1 MSITLEEELNS
12 SFVSPERDFM
22 GERLAPYTEGSRLLM
37 LQVYD
42 EADSSIFFVW
52 SFIFMHTQLAK
63 NRKETIKLAWNKESF
78 RDKVLSWADDK
89 TEADREIATALVT
102 SIINEANKGQ
112 VEAVPTAGS
121 SNQPGNE

>member
-12 SFVSPERDFM
+12 TFISPEREFM
-22 GERLAPYTEGSRLLM
+22 GEKLAPYTEGSRLLM

-52 SFIFMHTQLAK
+52 AFIYMHTQLFK
-63 NRKETIKLAWNKESF
+63 NRKDAIKLAWNKELF
-78 RDKVLSWADDK
+78 RDKVLTWADTK
-89 TEADREIATALVT
+89 TEADREIATSLVT

-112 VEAVPTAGS
+112 VEPVPTAGS
-121 SNQPGNE
+121 SHPSGNA

>member
-12 SFVSPERDFM
+12 AFISPEREFM
-22 GERLAPYTEGSRLLM
+22 GAKLAPYTEGSRLLM

-52 SFIFMHTQLAK
+52 SFIYMHTELAK
-63 NRKETIKLAWNKESF
+63 NRKEAIKMAWNKELF
-78 RDKVLSWADDK
+78 RDKVLTWADNK
-89 TEADREIATALVT
+89 TEADREVATSLVS

-112 VEAVPTAGS
+112 IEVVPT
-121 SNQPGNE
+121 PGASQQSGNA

>member
-22 GERLAPYTEGSRLLM
+22 GDKLAPYTEGSRLLM

>member
-22 GERLAPYTEGSRLLM
+22 GEKLAPYTEGSRLLM

-121 SNQPGNE
+121 SHQPGNE